1 MAAKDLQPIPGFH
14 QFAEYVKKRGLRR
27 AAVTN
32 SPRLNAEQ
40 VLTAL
45 KITDF
50 FELLVVGNE
59 CKRPKPFPDPYLEAI
74 NFFGVEPKQCFVLE
88 VLIRLSYHNKLT
100 THVEIGNYKQGS
112 HHPLPKHPKYVT
124 WGGFPLGGPDHI
136 RFPVS
141 PYPHRFLEG
150 FC

>member
-1 MAAKDLQPIPGFH
+1 MFYRDGSNRMAAKDLQPIPGFH

-59 CKRPKPFPDPYLEAI
+59 CKRPKPFPEPYLEAI
-74 NFFGVEPKQCFVLE
+74 NFFGVEPNQCFVLE
-88 VLIRLSYHNKLT
+88 VLFRL
-100 THVEIGNYKQGS
+100 
-112 HHPLPKHPKYVT
+112 LP
-124 WGGFPLGGPDHI
+124 
-136 RFPVS
+136 
-141 PYPHRFLEG
+141 
-150 FC
+150 